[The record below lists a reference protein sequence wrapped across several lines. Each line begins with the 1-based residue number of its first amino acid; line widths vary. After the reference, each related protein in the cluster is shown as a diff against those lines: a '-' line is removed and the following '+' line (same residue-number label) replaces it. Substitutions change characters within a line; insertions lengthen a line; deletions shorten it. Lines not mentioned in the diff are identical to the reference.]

1 MFVHSKKD
9 RNPSNT
15 SKFIDAFFW
24 WIFKF
29 FFAFVPF
36 IDKLL
41 LLSFYTFN
49 NIYNKPSKTICEHIR
64 QMKRN
69 LHIKIWTGKKFFF
82 RSLVGTAQICFGQF
96 FQHFFFNIDVWG
108 EHHQNNRSEH
118 ISHANHFE
126 KRIKQKEIITK
137 VLVEEKG
144 TKEIAVSSFVN
155 ICINR

>member
-1 MFVHSKKD
+1 MFVYSKKD

-29 FFAFVPF
+29 FFAFVRF

-96 FQHFFFNIDVWG
+96 FSTFFFKLMCEVSIIRTIDPNTY
-108 EHHQNNRSEH
+108 HMQ
-118 ISHANHFE
+118 
-126 KRIKQKEIITK
+126 ITLRRELNK
-137 VLVEEKG
+137 K
-144 TKEIAVSSFVN
+144 K
-155 ICINR
+155 